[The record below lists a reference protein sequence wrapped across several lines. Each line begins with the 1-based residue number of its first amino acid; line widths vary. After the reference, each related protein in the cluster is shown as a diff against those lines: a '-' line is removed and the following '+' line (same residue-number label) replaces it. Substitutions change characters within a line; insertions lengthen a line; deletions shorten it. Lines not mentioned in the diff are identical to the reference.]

1 MALGFSGSNGGIT
14 NNFSNLNIQKLDKDI
29 YIKKNI
35 PLEVSYFVNNICN
48 LRCKHCYVGY
58 QNNKNLLNFSEWK
71 NLFDSLIE
79 YGAKTFGNVGK
90 EPLLNWNLTKE
101 LLQYFKFKRNSD
113 SKIRFGFVTNGL
125 LFNELVIDELNSIQ
139 PDYIDISL
147 DGDKTAHDYIR
158 GVGNYDKLIS
168 KLKVL
173 SKTKL
178 ASEIFISF
186 TLNKLNKDTL
196 PFVIETINK
205 LGINNFLIS
214 PYVTLNK
221 NDELYLSDNDIADL
235 VQSLLDNK
243 LIDFYKFRNLNLYIK
258 NDFTTTS
265 PIMSELKKRNIINED
280 KLLIDN
286 YGVIFNKYHFNTNTI
301 YLNYL
306 PYDNTF
312 TQAIRIS
319 HDGYISSCL
328 DMFYEDYPERTIGN
342 IKNQDIKVILS
353 HVKQKNEVEELIYV

>member
-1 MALGFSGSNGGIT
+1 MAIGFSGSNGGIT
-14 NNFSNLNIQKLDKDI
+14 NNFSNLNVQNLDKDI

-48 LRCKHCYVGY
+48 LKCKHCYVGY

-71 NLFDSLIE
+71 NLFDSLIKS
-79 YGAKTFGNVGK
+79 GAKTFGNVGK
-90 EPLLNWNLTKE
+90 EPLLNWNLTIE
-101 LLQYFKFKRNSD
+101 LLHYFKFKRNID
-113 SKIRFGFVTNGL
+113 EKIRFGFVTNGL
-125 LFNELVIDELNSIQ
+125 LFDKSIINELNSIE

-158 GVGNYDKLIS
+158 GEGNYEKLIS
-168 KLKVL
+168 KLIVL

-178 ASEIFISF
+178 ASKIFISF
-186 TLNKLNKDTL
+186 TLNKLNKETL
-196 PFVIETINK
+196 PFVIETISN

-221 NDELYLSDNDIADL
+221 NDELYLSDTDVVDL

-243 LIDFYKFRNLNLYIK
+243 LIDFDKFRNLNLYIK

-286 YGVIFNKYHFNTNTI
+286 YCVIFNKYHFNTNTV

-328 DMFYEDYPERTIGN
+328 DMFYEDYPERAIGN
-342 IKNQDIKVILS
+342 IKSQDIKEILS
-353 HVKQKNEVEELIYV
+353 NAKQKIEKEELVYV